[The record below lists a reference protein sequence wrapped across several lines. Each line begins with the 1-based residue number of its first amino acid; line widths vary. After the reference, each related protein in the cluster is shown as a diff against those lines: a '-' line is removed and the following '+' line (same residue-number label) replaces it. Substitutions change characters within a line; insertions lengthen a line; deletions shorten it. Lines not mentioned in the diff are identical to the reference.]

1 MALSNVN
8 FTRSTNGLGRA
19 LDGSDY
25 ISGLLFYTNTL
36 PSGFGVND
44 RIKQVFSLSEAV
56 ALGITNTNLGAT
68 AATGTLTVTNKG
80 SVGNTNVI
88 TIATIAG
95 TVTLASYT
103 QVAADIVS
111 ITTAA
116 DRISLEINLGT
127 ATHGFSATNLLGVV
141 TITAPT
147 SQGVYLNTISAVCT
161 IVGTLAITVVAFS
174 GGVGSI
180 IDILY
185 YHVSEYFR
193 LQPKGN
199 LYIGCYA
206 EESTTYTFDALITL
220 QNFAAGQIRQVA
232 VYEKN
237 VAFSNVQCTQLQ
249 VQATA
254 LEAIYKP
261 IQIILNAEISGTAN
275 VSSLTALTGLT
286 ANNVSVVIGQ
296 DGAAI
301 GSGYFKALG
310 KSVGILGATL
320 GAVSLAAVNEN
331 IGWVQ
336 KFLAS
341 STELDTIAFSNGQL
355 YTAISESLLTTLD
368 TYHYIFLRK
377 LVGLAGSYFSFSH
390 TAIAATSDYST
401 IELNRVY
408 NKITRD
414 VRTALLPQ
422 LNSPLKVNADGT
434 LTDATIGYFE
444 TLANRPL
451 ENMESAGE
459 LSAHKIIINPAQN
472 VLSTSTIELTLQNVP
487 VGVAKI
493 INVNVGFVTAI

>member
-36 PSGFGVND
+36 PSGFSSSD
-44 RIKQVFSLSEAV
+44 RIKKVFSLAEAE
-56 ALGITNTNLGAT
+56 ALGIDETHQGAT
-68 AATGTLTVTNKG
+68 AATGTITITNKG
-80 SVGNTNVI
+80 AAADTCVVTVAGIN
-88 TIATIAG
+88 G
-95 TVTLASYT
+95 TVTIASYT
-103 QVAADIVS
+103 LVSGDVSTTTTSAAALV
-111 ITTAA
+111 TA
-116 DRISLEINLGT
+116 INAGT
-127 ATHGFSATNLLGVV
+127 ATHGYSATNSSAVV

-147 SQGVYLNTISAVCT
+147 SQGVYLNTVSAT
-161 IVGTLAITVVAFS
+161 FTPVGTLAGTVVAFS

-180 IDILY
+180 VDVLH
-185 YHVSEYFR
+185 YHVEEYFR
-193 LQPKGN
+193 LQPKGE
-199 LYIGCYA
+199 LYIGLYA
-206 EESTTYTFDALITL
+206 EESSTYTFDALETL
-220 QNFAAGQIRQVA
+220 QNYAEGNIRQVG
-232 VYEKN
+232 VYQKN
-237 VAFSNVQCTQLQ
+237 VAFATSQCTQLQ
-249 VQATA
+249 THATA

-261 IQIILNAEISGTAN
+261 LQIIYNAEISGTAN
-275 VSSLTALTGLT
+275 VSSLTTLTGLT
-286 ANNVSVVIGQ
+286 ANAVSVVIGQ
-296 DGAAI
+296 DGANVGAD
-301 GSGYFKALG
+301 YFKALG
-310 KSVGILGATL
+310 KSVGMVGAVL

-341 STELDTIAFSNGQL
+341 ATELDTIAFSNGQL
-355 YTAISESLLTTLD
+355 YTAVAESLLTTLD

-377 LVGLAGSYFSFSH
+377 LVGLTGSYFSFSH
-390 TAIAATSDYST
+390 TAIAGTSDYST

-408 NKITRD
+408 NKITRN

-434 LTDATIGYFE
+434 LTNATIGYFE

-451 ENMESAGE
+451 EDMESAGE
-459 LSAHKIIINPAQN
+459 LSAHKIIIDPAQD

-493 INVNVGFVTAI
+493 INVNVGFVTSV